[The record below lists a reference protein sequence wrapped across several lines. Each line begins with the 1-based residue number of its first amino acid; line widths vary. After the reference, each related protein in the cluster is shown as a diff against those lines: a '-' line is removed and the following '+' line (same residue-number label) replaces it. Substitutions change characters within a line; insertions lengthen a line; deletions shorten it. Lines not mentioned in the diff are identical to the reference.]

1 MRNLGVERVKDDT
14 ESPVQTA
21 RRRLSMVMVD
31 VKHVKSDPTADKI
44 SGMTVSA
51 STDR

>member
-1 MRNLGVERVKDDT
+1 MRDFGVERVNDDT
-14 ESPVQTA
+14 ESPVQNT

-31 VKHVKSDPTADKI
+31 VKHVKTDLTADKI